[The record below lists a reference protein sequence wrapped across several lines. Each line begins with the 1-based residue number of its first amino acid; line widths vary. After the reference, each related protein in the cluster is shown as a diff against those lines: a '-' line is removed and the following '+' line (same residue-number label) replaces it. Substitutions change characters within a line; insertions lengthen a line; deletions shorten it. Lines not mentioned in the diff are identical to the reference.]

1 MIEEAHIEGIDH
13 IQLAMP
19 AGQEDAARRF
29 YSGLLNIPEVPKP
42 PGLAKRGGVWFES
55 GPLKVHLGVDLD
67 FRAAR
72 KAHPG
77 LLVRD
82 LKALV
87 RKFREAG
94 IEVVEAEPL
103 PGYDHVYTADPFG
116 NRLEF
121 MERVSERASREA

>member
-1 MIEEAHIEGIDH
+1 MADDQAHIVEIDH

-19 AGQEDAARRF
+19 TGQEDTARRF

-42 PGLAKRGGVWFES
+42 PELVKRGGVWFEN
-55 GPLKVHLGVDLD
+55 GLVKVHLGIDAY
-67 FRAAR
+67 FRPAL

-87 RKFREAG
+87 RKLHESG
-94 IEVVEAEPL
+94 IAVSEAEPL

-116 NRLEF
+116 NRL
-121 MERVSERASREA
+121 

>member
-1 MIEEAHIEGIDH
+1 MTGTDQTHILGIDH

-19 AGQEDAARRF
+19 AGQEDTARTF

-42 PGLAKRGGVWFES
+42 PELDKRGGVWFEN
-55 GPLKVHLGVDLD
+55 GLVKVHLGIDAN
-67 FRAAR
+67 FRPAL

-87 RKFREAG
+87 CKLRESG
-94 IEVVEAEPL
+94 IAVSEAEPL

-116 NRLEF
+116 NRLEL
-121 MERVSERASREA
+121 MQRVGDGDT